1 MIKIIVDSTADFT
14 FEEAQ
19 ELGIKIVPLKTTVN
33 NIEYKDRVDLQPET
47 FYELLKDV
55 TEFYIYIQDW
65 RK

>member
-33 NIEYKDRVDLQPET
+33 NYIPEKR
-47 FYELLKDV
+47 L
-55 TEFYIYIQDW
+55 
-65 RK
+65 